1 MIRACRSGP
10 RRRSLSWWR
19 LILRFHAIRLLPLLV
34 LAVALLQRPWPCKAS
49 APEHA
54 AASPPERALEA
65 SLDRSPAAFGTR
77 ITLTLHTRLPAG
89 ASVPTPPR
97 ISGLEGLT
105 ECSRR
110 IEADRITLT
119 FLVDQLDTW
128 RTGPLR
134 LDYEDADGTLRTL
147 SAPPASVE
155 VLSVLGGKPEEAQP
169 RPIAD
174 IIPGR
179 AAWMRTL
186 PWAAAALAVAALG
199 AGLVWWLRKRRC
211 SDIAADALPPPHV
224 RALTDLQALTAS
236 GLYESGAVKAFYFR
250 FSEVLRRYVE
260 DIRSFPAA
268 EMTTEEIARQ
278 PLSTLDR
285 DLLPLLRQADLAKF
299 AGHRPT
305 PAAKE
310 AALEAV
316 RGYIHQ
322 TSPAPEAAP

>member
-1 MIRACRSGP
+1 MIRASRSAP
-10 RRRSLSWWR
+10 CRRSPSRRR
-19 LILRFHAIRLLPLLV
+19 LILRSAAVRLLPLLV
-34 LAVALLQRPWPCKAS
+34 LAVALLQRPWPCRAS

-54 AASPPERALEA
+54 AAGYTEPAIEA

-77 ITLTLHTRLPAG
+77 ITLTLHYRLPAG
-89 ASVPTPPR
+89 ASLPTPLR
-97 ISGLEGLT
+97 ISGLEGLS

-110 IEADRITLT
+110 VEADRITLI
-119 FLVDQLDTW
+119 FLVDHLDTW
-128 RTGPLR
+128 QTGPLR
-134 LDYEDADGTLRTL
+134 LEYEDADGTVQTL
-147 SAPPASVE
+147 SAPPVSAE
-155 VLSVLGGKPEEAQP
+155 VLSVLGDKPEEAQP

-179 AAWMRTL
+179 AAWVKAL
-186 PWAAAALAVAALG
+186 PWAAGALALTALV
-199 AGLVWWLRKRRC
+199 AGLVWWLGKRRYR
-211 SDIAADALPPPHV
+211 DIAADVLPPPHI
-224 RALTDLQALTAS
+224 RALTDLQALDAS

-250 FSEVLRRYVE
+250 FSEVVRRYME
-260 DIRSFPAA
+260 DIRGFPAA

-310 AALEAV
+310 AALESV

>member
-1 MIRACRSGP
+1 MIRTCRSGP
-10 RRRSLSWWR
+10 CRRSPSRRR
-19 LILRFHAIRLLPLLV
+19 LILRSAALRLLPLLV
-34 LAVALLQRPWPCKAS
+34 LAAILLQRPAPSAAS
-49 APEHA
+49 AQGHA
-54 AASPPERALEA
+54 AAVPPEPALEA

-89 ASVPTPPR
+89 ARLPTPPR

-147 SAPPASVE
+147 SAPPASAE

-169 RPIAD
+169 RPIAG

-179 AAWMRTL
+179 AAWMKAL
-186 PWAAAALAVAALG
+186 PWAGAALALAALG
-199 AGLVWWLRKRRC
+199 AGLVWWLRKRRYR
-211 SDIAADALPPPHV
+211 DIAADVLPPPHV
-224 RALTDLQALTAS
+224 RALADLQALAAS

-250 FSEVLRRYVE
+250 LSEVVRRYVE
-260 DIRSFPAA
+260 DIRGFPAA

-278 PLSTLDR
+278 PLSTLER

-316 RGYIHQ
+316 QGYIHQ
-322 TSPAPEAAP
+322 TSPAPEATP